1 MWRGEG
7 KPQHLGLVGLGVASP
22 AGAGGRTMVEALAL
36 PPGHD
41 SCLTLSFESP
51 YAIGEPL
58 SLLD

>member
-1 MWRGEG
+1 MA
-7 KPQHLGLVGLGVASP
+7 P
-22 AGAGGRTMVEALAL
+22 L
-36 PPGHD
+36 PSHK